1 MHIGQ
6 KVKVEFEVEVT
17 AVCDS
22 KDIAGREFFCGDV
35 DLGEHE
41 TVPGRRKT
49 AYVSGIPMGA
59 VTSPL

>member
-17 AVCDS
+17 AVCEDKMIPS
-22 KDIAGREFFCGDV
+22 RAFFCGDV

-41 TVPGRRKT
+41 TLPGKRKT
-49 AYVSGIPMGA
+49 AYVSGIPIGA